1 MSRFVFDTTKPQ
13 PIELQQFN
21 QTQIEPDQAQP
32 NIQVPAIQPRK
43 VVVVTLKRSVEI
55 GPLLRRLA
63 PKVWNRTARLLFQKL
78 GKSIDNKNINLV
90 SQEVQLQAFK
100 VHVNEAKVK
109 KRRKVERVDLNKK
122 FATVADIIRIRKDME
137 PIIVVNSG

>member
-1 MSRFVFDTTKPQ
+1 
-13 PIELQQFN
+13 LQ
-21 QTQIEPDQAQP
+21 T
-32 NIQVPAIQPRK
+32 
-43 VVVVTLKRSVEI
+43 
-55 GPLLRRLA
+55 
-63 PKVWNRTARLLFQKL
+63 
-78 GKSIDNKNINLV
+78 
-90 SQEVQLQAFK
+90 FK